1 MKTPI
6 APKSPAGPRKG
17 RSVTAVATSPQEA
30 YRISRRLQREEDAAT
45 PPLVRPWERRVSA
58 IKASQL
64 KALQLRLFPEL
75 PDDRR
80 AAPNVVVR
88 SSVFG
93 VVRRGKRARV
103 TDMPVAAPQGL
114 EIAITGWRLDQHDL
128 DIWLEIMHAAGG
140 SKPGEEVRFQLHTLM
155 KRLGHKSRGGKNDY
169 DSLKARLRQLAQTT
183 VAFASGSLEGVAGA
197 FFAGFAV
204 DNDTGEGVC
213 ITNPLLRP
221 LFEDITHLDIEQ
233 RRALGQD
240 QLAKALHALLAS
252 HAEWLPMRVDTL
264 MQRLGAHYERLRDFK
279 RDLKATLENFVDRGW
294 IRGFQFQPGGR
305 GVELVAISKI
315 PSLSQQR
322 AIEAKRASG

>member
-1 MKTPI
+1 VKKNAAARSPSPKAPAKPSRKTR
-6 APKSPAGPRKG
+6 ADV
-17 RSVTAVATSPQEA
+17 VTANRPEGAHPVA
-30 YRISRRLQREEDAAT
+30 
-45 PPLVRPWERRVSA
+45 PPLMTTVQRRISA
-58 IKASQL
+58 IKADRL
-64 KALQLRLFPEL
+64 KDLQLRLFPEL

-80 AAPNVVVR
+80 AAPNAVVR

-140 SKPGEEVRFQLHTLM
+140 SKPGSEVRFRLHPLM

-183 VAFASGSLEGVAGA
+183 VSFTSGTLEGVAGA
-197 FFAGFAV
+197 FFAGFAI
-204 DNDTGEGVC
+204 DNATGEGVC

-252 HAEWLPMRVDTL
+252 HAQWLPMRVDTL
-264 MQRLGAHYERLRDFK
+264 MQRLGAHYDRLRDFK
-279 RDLKATLENFVDRGW
+279 RELKNTLEDFLDRGW
-294 IRGFQFQPGGR
+294 IRTFEFQPGGR
-305 GVELVAISKI
+305 GVELISIDKV
-315 PSLSQQR
+315 PSPSQLR
-322 AIEAKRASG
+322 ALEARRAASG

>member
-1 MKTPI
+1 M
-6 APKSPAGPRKG
+6 
-17 RSVTAVATSPQEA
+17 TAVNR
-30 YRISRRLQREEDAAT
+30 RI
-45 PPLVRPWERRVSA
+45 SA
-58 IKASQL
+58 IKANQL

-140 SKPGEEVRFQLHTLM
+140 SKPGDEVRFQLHTLM

-169 DSLKARLRQLAQTT
+169 DSLKTRLRQLAQTT

-197 FFAGFAV
+197 FFAGFAI
-204 DNDTGEGVC
+204 DNETGEGVC

-279 RDLKATLENFVDRGW
+279 RDLKSTLENFTIRGW
-294 IRGFQFQPGGR
+294 IRGFEFQPGGR
-305 GVELVAISKI
+305 GVELIAIRKV
-315 PSLSQQR
+315 PSPSQQR
-322 AIEAKRASG
+322 ALEAKRASG